1 MSVHQAP
8 ILDALPAHATYLSFD
23 LQENTDP
30 SAVKA
35 ALKQLQPL
43 VDGVRIVLG
52 IGTALTQALR
62 TEVDG
67 LYEFAGIANSKVHLP
82 ATPAALWLWLREN
95 ERGELLHQQQRVV
108 RALGPIFQLQQ
119 EVSAFKYGSGR
130 DLTGYEDGTEN
141 PQHEDAQRAAIAT
154 DGGSFVAVQQW
165 EHQFSRFQTYTE
177 QEQDQMIGRRRSDNG
192 ELEEAPASAHVKRT
206 AQEDFSPEAFVMRRS
221 MPWSEGARGGLYFV
235 AFATSFA
242 PFEAQLT
249 RMCGAEDGLTDD
261 LFRFTQPL
269 STAYFWCPPLKD
281 GRMSLAWCE

>member
-1 MSVHQAP
+1 MSVHQAA

-23 LQENTDP
+23 LQENTDA

-52 IGTALTQALR
+52 VGAALTQALR
-62 TEVDG
+62 IEISG
-67 LYEFAGIANSKVHLP
+67 LHEFTGIANCKVHLP

-108 RALGPIFQLQQ
+108 QALGPIFQLQQ

-141 PQHEDAQRAAIAT
+141 PQDEDALRIAIAA

-165 EHQFSRFQTYTE
+165 EHQFARFHAHSE
-177 QEQDQMIGRRRSDNG
+177 QEQDLMIGRRRSDNE
-192 ELEEAPASAHVKRT
+192 ELDDAPDSAHVKRT

-221 MPWSEGARGGLYFV
+221 MPWTEGARGGLYFV
-235 AFATSFA
+235 AFSTSFA
-242 PFEAQLT
+242 AFEAQLT
-249 RMCGAEDGLTDD
+249 RMCGAEDGVTDA
-261 LFRFTQPL
+261 LFRFSQPL
-269 STAYFWCPPLKD
+269 STAYFWCPPMQD
-281 GRMSLAWCE
+281 GRVSLAWCV